1 MPDWIHCWVIISRNR
16 NDDISST
23 KVIGLSMTKIN
34 IYNIIFQINLDVS
47 ANKNFLDVNLLG
59 LRNSTRLAE
68 KTIKGD
74 KISTPQR
81 PVLQIVHIK
90 MAVYFLED
98 FWSKRKH
105 TEWYLGQPSLKS
117 LKSHIHLEAV
127 DRECSVQGLVEELD
141 R

>member
-74 KISTPQR
+74 TKICP
-81 PVLQIVHIK
+81 P
-90 MAVYFLED
+90 D
-98 FWSKRKH
+98 C
-105 TEWYLGQPSLKS
+105 
-117 LKSHIHLEAV
+117 SHQDGSIF
-127 DRECSVQGLVEELD
+127 S
-141 R
+141 